1 MHATLLAALL
11 LPVSAGSASDL
22 TIYNGGFAQVRQ
34 ELSLDLKKGVNS
46 VSATDITRHLEADS
60 VLLRDP
66 SRKLDFTVLEQSYI
80 GDPLSQERLLLLN
93 EGKTISFEVSPDKS
107 VQGRIVRAPYA
118 VHQQGLRRYGA
129 NYYAMQMAHSGAGGQ
144 PIIEVDGR
152 LQFSLPGKPLFPS
165 LRDGEVLKP
174 TLSWTLAAERAGSG
188 RVELSYITGG
198 MDWEADYNVVG
209 SEKGERVDVLGW
221 ITMDNQSGKDFTDA
235 SVALMAGDV
244 SKVDPNAPL
253 DHASLARPSAIGL
266 AVGGKVTE
274 RPFDEYHLY
283 TLPRPVNLRDRESKQ
298 VEFLRKPEVR
308 SRILYVY
315 DGAKI
320 DQSRYRG
327 WGFENIRSQRE
338 YGTQSNPKV
347 WTMRE
352 IRNDSA
358 SGLAVPL
365 PRGRMRFYQQD
376 GEKLQFVGEN
386 VIDHTPVGD
395 TLRVYTGDSFDLK
408 GERRQTKY
416 AINHNEWVDES
427 FEIRLRNSKKEAM
440 QVRVVETL
448 YRGLNWEIVQKSDP
462 FEKRDSNTIE
472 FLVTVPPQGEK
483 VVTYSAHYT
492 W

>member
-1 MHATLLAALL
+1 MRLALTIFMLMPLKAS
-11 LPVSAGSASDL
+11 SANDL

-34 ELSLDLKKGVNS
+34 ELSLDLKKGINS

-66 SRKLDFTVLEQSYI
+66 SRTLEFSVLEQSYI

-93 EGKTISFEVSPDKS
+93 EGKSISFELPGDKT
-107 VQGRIVRAPYA
+107 VQGRVIRAPYA
-118 VHQQGLRRYGA
+118 VHQLGVRRYGA
-129 NYYAMQMAHSGAGGQ
+129 NYYAMQMAHAGGGGQ

-152 LQFSLPGKPLFPS
+152 LQFTLPGKPLFPS
-165 LRDGEVLKP
+165 LRDGEALKP
-174 TLSWTLAAERAGSG
+174 TLSWKLRAERAGSG

-209 SEKGERVDVLGW
+209 TEKGERVDVLGW
-221 ITMDNQSGKDFTDA
+221 ITMDNQSGKDFVDA
-235 SVALMAGDV
+235 SVSLMAGDV
-244 SKVDPNAPL
+244 SKVDPNAAP
-253 DHASLARPSAIGL
+253 DYKLAGARAESAFG
-266 AVGGKVTE
+266 AGKVTE

-283 TLPRPVNLRDRESKQ
+283 TLPRPVSLRDRESKQ
-298 VEFLRKPEVR
+298 VEFLRKPDVK

-320 DQSRYRG
+320 DLARYRG
-327 WGFENIRSQRE
+327 WNYDNIRAQRD

-352 IRNDSA
+352 IRNDQA

-427 FEIRLRNSKKEAM
+427 FEVRLRNAKKEAM
-440 QVRVVETL
+440 QVRIVERL
-448 YRGLNWEIVQKSDP
+448 YRGLNWEVVQKSDP

-472 FLVTVPPQGEK
+472 FIVTVPPHGEK